1 MMRALSTEDHSPAGA
16 GTPRSAVIVVSEEG
30 RIRRV
35 VEPLLALGYI
45 DPDGLPG
52 RLVTDLA
59 HPEDRG
65 VVSTLL
71 RAALGPDQPTPPAP
85 ATIRVR
91 HRDGRWVRLSVS
103 VRDGRSDPT
112 IDGIALHLAGTNG
125 HAAAAGTPLP
135 GMASLADALS
145 TGILAAD
152 QTGSVV
158 YANGA
163 AAELFWMPPAALLEQ
178 GWLAPIHIDD
188 LEEVQAAAAAALA
201 GLAHQDV
208 TFQLWIDAD
217 HARWVHA
224 RFSGLRSSTGRNGWV
239 AALEDITS
247 RRAAEHALSF
257 QATHD
262 ALTGLPDR
270 LLLRDRLEQGVAR
283 LDRHDATLGV
293 LFVDLDGFKAVNDE
307 HGHAVGDLV
316 LVELAGRIAGAVRP
330 GDTAARVGGDEF
342 VVVADDVDEA
352 NALAIAERVAGAI
365 AGPVTFDDGEVTV
378 GVSIGVTLAGPG
390 ESVDDILNRA
400 DQAMYRAKRNPDQH
414 IELAVKR

>member
-1 MMRALSTEDHSPAGA
+1 
-16 GTPRSAVIVVSEEG
+16 V
-30 RIRRV
+30 RV
-35 VEPLLALGYI
+35 A
-45 DPDGLPG
+45 
-52 RLVTDLA
+52 
-59 HPEDRG
+59 
-65 VVSTLL
+65 
-71 RAALGPDQPTPPAP
+71 
-85 ATIRVR
+85 
-91 HRDGRWVRLSVS
+91 VS
-103 VRDGRSDPT
+103 VRDKRSDPT
-112 IDGIALHLAGTNG
+112 IDGIAVHLAGTNG
-125 HAAAAGTPLP
+125 RSASAGTPLP

-145 TGILAAD
+145 SGILAAD
-152 QTGSVV
+152 QAGSVV

-163 AAELFWMPPAALLEQ
+163 AAELFWMSPTALLEQ

-293 LFVDLDGFKAVNDE
+293 LFVDLDGFKAVNDQ
-307 HGHAVGDLV
+307 HGHAVGDIV

-352 NALAIAERVAGAI
+352 RALAIAERVANAI
-365 AGPVTFDDGEVTV
+365 AGPVQFDGGEVHV
-378 GVSIGVTLAGPG
+378 GVSIGVTLASTG
-390 ESVDDILNRA
+390 ELVDDILNRA
-400 DQAMYRAKRNPDQH
+400 DQAMYRAKRNPDEK
-414 IELAVKR
+414 IELATKR

>member
-1 MMRALSTEDHSPAGA
+1 MLGHLGDEPPASGA
-16 GTPRSAVIVVSEEG
+16 VLQREAVLVVSDDG
-30 RIRRV
+30 RVRRV
-35 VEPLLALGYI
+35 VEPALALGYVH
-45 DPDGLPG
+45 PDGLAG
-52 RLVTDLA
+52 RLVTDLT

-71 RAALGPDQPTPPAP
+71 RAVKLAGRPGSP
-85 ATIRVR
+85 ATATVRAR
-91 HRDGRWVRLSVS
+91 HRDGRWVRLIVS
-103 VRDGRSDPT
+103 ARDARTDPT
-112 IDGIALHLAGTNG
+112 FDGIVLHLSPANGGTG
-125 HAAAAGTPLP
+125 PDGTPLP
-135 GMASLADALS
+135 GMAPLADALS
-145 TGILAAD
+145 SGILAAD

-163 AAELFWMPPAALLEQ
+163 AAELFWMSSAALLDQ
-178 GWLAPIHIDD
+178 GWLAPVHIDD
-188 LEEVQAAAAAALA
+188 LEEVQAAAAAALS

-224 RFSGLRSSTGRNGWV
+224 RFSGLRSATGRNGWV

-283 LDRHDATLGV
+283 LDRHDAKLGV
-293 LFVDLDGFKAVNDE
+293 LFIDLDGFKAVNDA
-307 HGHAVGDLV
+307 HGHAVGDTV
-316 LVELAGRIAGAVRP
+316 LVEVARRIAGAVRP

-342 VVVADDVDEA
+342 VVVADDVDEVRS
-352 NALAIAERVAGAI
+352 LAIAERVAGAVATPI
-365 AGPVTFDDGEVTV
+365 DLDGTEVTL
-378 GVSIGVTLAGPG
+378 GASIGVTLAGPG
-390 ESVDDILNRA
+390 EVVDDILNRA
-400 DQAMYRAKRNPDQH
+400 DQAMYRAKRREGEK

>member
-1 MMRALSTEDHSPAGA
+1 MPGTDQRGGVASRPAALAGEA
-16 GTPRSAVIVVSEEG
+16 LLVVSEEG

-35 VEPLLALGYI
+35 VTPLLALGYTG
-45 DPDGLPG
+45 PDGLPG
-52 RLVTDLA
+52 RLVADLA
-59 HPEDRG
+59 HPEDRA
-65 VVSTLL
+65 VVTTLL
-71 RAALGPDQPTPPAP
+71 RSTVTAGQPTPPA
-85 ATIRVR
+85 ATLRAR
-91 HRDGRWVRLSVS
+91 HRDGRWVRVAMSAHDS
-103 VRDGRSDPT
+103 RADPT
-112 IDGIALHLAGTNG
+112 LGGVALRLAPANGTATARG
-125 HAAAAGTPLP
+125 APLP
-135 GMASLADALS
+135 GMVPLADALS

-152 QTGSVV
+152 QTGAVV

-163 AAELFWMPPAALLEQ
+163 AAELFWMTPVALLDQ

-188 LEEVQAAAAAALA
+188 LEEVRAAATAALS

-208 TFQLWIDAD
+208 TFQLWVDAE

-224 RFSGLRSSTGRNGWV
+224 RFSGLRTSTGRNGWV

-293 LFVDLDGFKAVNDE
+293 LFIDLDGFKGVNDD
-307 HGHAVGDLV
+307 HGHAIGDTV
-316 LVELAGRIAGAVRP
+316 LVELAGRIAHAVRP

-352 NALAIAERVAGAI
+352 RSIAIAERVAAAVAAPVELDGAHI
-365 AGPVTFDDGEVTV
+365 TLGA
-378 GVSIGVTLAGPG
+378 SIGVTLAGPG

-400 DQAMYRAKRNPDQH
+400 DQAMYRAKRRPGDK
-414 IELAVKR
+414 IEVAVKR

>member
-1 MMRALSTEDHSPAGA
+1 M
-16 GTPRSAVIVVSEEG
+16 
-30 RIRRV
+30 
-35 VEPLLALGYI
+35 
-45 DPDGLPG
+45 
-52 RLVTDLA
+52 
-59 HPEDRG
+59 
-65 VVSTLL
+65 
-71 RAALGPDQPTPPAP
+71 AP
-85 ATIRVR
+85 
-91 HRDGRWVRLSVS
+91 
-103 VRDGRSDPT
+103 
-112 IDGIALHLAGTNG
+112 
-125 HAAAAGTPLP
+125 
-135 GMASLADALS
+135 LADALS

-152 QTGSVV
+152 PTGGVV

-163 AAELFWMPPAALLEQ
+163 AAELFWMSPAALLEQ
-178 GWLAPIHIDD
+178 GWLAPVHIDD
-188 LEEVQAAAAAALA
+188 LEEVQAAAAAALS

-283 LDRHDATLGV
+283 LDRHNATLGV
-293 LFVDLDGFKAVNDE
+293 LFVDLDGFKSVNDE
-307 HGHAVGDLV
+307 HGHAVGDTV
-316 LVELAGRIAGAVRP
+316 LVELARRIAGAVRP
-330 GDTAARVGGDEF
+330 GDSAARVGGDEF

-352 NALAIAERVAGAI
+352 RALAIAERVANAVAAPLDIEGTDIALGA
-365 AGPVTFDDGEVTV
+365 
-378 GVSIGVTLAGPG
+378 SIGVTLAAQG

-400 DQAMYRAKRNPDQH
+400 DQAMYRAKRNPDDK

>member
-1 MMRALSTEDHSPAGA
+1 VVGWSGDDSFTGGAAGHH
-16 GTPRSAVIVVSEEG
+16 GSMLVVSDDG

-35 VEPLLALGYI
+35 VEPLLVLGYI
-45 DPDGLPG
+45 HADGLSG

-65 VVSTLL
+65 VVTTLL
-71 RAALGPDQPTPPAP
+71 QSVVTGGQPVPPAP
-85 ATIRVR
+85 AYIRAR
-91 HRDGRWVRLSVS
+91 HRDGRWVRLAVS
-103 VRDGRSDPT
+103 AHDARSDPT
-112 IDGIALHLAGTNG
+112 VEGIALHLVASNGT
-125 HAAAAGTPLP
+125 AFASSTPLP
-135 GMASLADALS
+135 GMAPVADALS

-152 QTGSVV
+152 QNGAVV

-163 AAELFWMPPAALLEQ
+163 AAELFWMSAEALLDQ
-178 GWLAPIHIDD
+178 GWLAPVHIDD

-208 TFQLWIDAD
+208 SFQLWIDAD

-224 RFSGLRSSTGRNGWV
+224 RFSGLRSSTGRSGWV

-283 LDRHDATLGV
+283 LDRHEATLGV
-293 LFVDLDGFKAVNDE
+293 LFIDLDEFKAVNDE
-307 HGHAVGDLV
+307 HGHAFGDAV
-316 LVELAGRIAGAVRP
+316 LVQLAGRIAGAVRP

-342 VVVADDVDEA
+342 VVVADDVDETRS
-352 NALAIAERVAGAI
+352 LAIAERVATAVAAPLDIEGI
-365 AGPVTFDDGEVTV
+365 EVTL
-378 GVSIGVTLAGPG
+378 GASIGVTLAGPG
-390 ESVDDILNRA
+390 EAVDDILNRA
-400 DQAMYRAKRNPDQH
+400 DQAMYRAKRRPGDK
-414 IELAVKR
+414 IELATKR